1 VFRST
6 VCVAGLGWGVGHATI
21 ESALERGAWH
31 TPHSHRH
38 HTAAAAAAAAVD
50 VVVPDRA
57 VPTEPGRCRL
67 INRNA
72 FRFVGGGLVGTRVVP
87 ALMRAVPGWMIHLG
101 TQVQLRMT
109 NGTPSSPSCLVH
121 NVP

>member
-1 VFRST
+1 MQQLSQLRNEV
-6 VCVAGLGWGVGHATI
+6 
-21 ESALERGAWH
+21 
-31 TPHSHRH
+31 PDRH
-38 HTAAAAAAAAVD
+38 HTAAAAAAAAATD

-57 VPTEPGRCRL
+57 VPTAPGRCRL

-72 FRFVGGGLVGTRVVP
+72 FRFVGGGLLGAARVVP

-109 NGTPSSPSCLVH
+109 NG
-121 NVP
+121 